1 MLPKGYQGVVYVLT
15 TVLSW
20 NPTVV
25 RQRGLMAPKSWEDLT
40 EPQWKGQLSIDPYAV
55 NWYDSLIIAMGARQS
70 AGLAQGTRGE
80 LAALRAEPPRTATRR
95 PRSRGRRPRSWTS
108 PMSRHFLPR

>member
-25 RQRGLMAPKSWEDLT
+25 RQRGLMAP
-40 EPQWKGQLSIDPYAV
+40 
-55 NWYDSLIIAMGARQS
+55 N
-70 AGLAQGTRGE
+70 
-80 LAALRAEPPRTATRR
+80 
-95 PRSRGRRPRSWTS
+95 RGRT
-108 PMSRHFLPR
+108 